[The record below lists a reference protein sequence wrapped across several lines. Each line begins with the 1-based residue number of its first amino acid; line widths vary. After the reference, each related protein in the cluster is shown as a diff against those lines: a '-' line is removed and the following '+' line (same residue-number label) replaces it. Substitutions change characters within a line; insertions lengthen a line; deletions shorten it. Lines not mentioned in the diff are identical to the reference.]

1 MKTLFKIAFVLFAL
15 MAMASCE
22 KDEFTGKL
30 EGTIERNPNSYIYNV
45 VVYTESGNGIFSKS
59 NPKGTFSVRLNVG
72 NYIIAT
78 YPNEKTF
85 QIRDGPTTKDY
96 IDNDKNITIKY

>member
-1 MKTLFKIAFVLFAL
+1 MKTLFKVAFALFAL

-30 EGTIERNPNSYIYNV
+30 EITIERNPNSYIYNV

-72 NYIIAT
+72 IILLRHIPMKKLSRSGT
-78 YPNEKTF
+78 GIPRRS
-85 QIRDGPTTKDY
+85 I
-96 IDNDKNITIKY
+96 